1 MLTHIAQWDCLLT
14 SSLHNTTHGL
24 LADDL
29 ERQQPRQRAR
39 GRLCGRPWL
48 SNTTAAR
55 LQVASSTHFG
65 GEDGRSPFR
74 RGWVQPRDYYFH
86 DNLGQFLEANSWS
99 SKTEFLEIGNFW
111 LLVVVRVKIRA
122 LSHREIMFH
131 VWKYIRTIII
141 GQYAVCGLLL
151 DN

>member
-1 MLTHIAQWDCLLT
+1 MDALGYPVPLRPDFK
-14 SSLHNTTHGL
+14 GL
-24 LADDL
+24 VAPTLV
-29 ERQQPRQRAR
+29 
-39 GRLCGRPWL
+39 GKMG
-48 SNTTAAR
+48 AAP
-55 LQVASSTHFG
+55 SG
-65 GEDGRSPFR
+65 GDG
-74 RGWVQPRDYYFH
+74 VQPRDYYFH

-141 GQYAVCGLLL
+141 DQYAVCGLLL